1 MLLCSP
7 RPGRRRGHPRQ
18 PEHPKTGAV
27 HGIGGAKGRPLRVV
41 AQRTGQSAGQSKA
54 TSVPIPRS
62 PRPDRSLPPQSAAS
76 VAISLSPRPA
86 SGLRPE
92 SDGTPGPSS
101 SIVMRT
107 LLAAVATDTRTA
119 AFGACRVT
127 LSIARVATRRAA
139 AWTSRGG
146 EPVPWATFV
155 DHVDRHSDVCG
166 APPSARPAIRAP
178 APARRS
184 RGRWRR
190 VLPSSP
196 RSAGAHP
203 AAISPSDRPIPPVR
217 PRGWR
222 GADPAPRPR
231 EGRGRGGLARPSLP
245 DAPAS
250 SRA

>member
-1 MLLCSP
+1 MLP

-139 AWTSRGG
+139 LGRRAAANLSRGRRRRPRRSSLG
-146 EPVPWATFV
+146 
-155 DHVDRHSDVCG
+155 RLC